1 MIRIVRGHE
10 RHKFPKEMAEY
21 HNLRKRIFHDKLGWD
36 VPIINNWEIDGYDVL
51 DPVYLLSVNAQD
63 RVVGGVRL
71 LPTMSFNMLNDTFPV
86 LLPEGKRIESP
97 LIWESSRFVV
107 DTDADEQIGPKRI
120 SRAAA
125 EVIMGMNEIGEMY
138 GLTHI
143 VTVYDM
149 FMRRLLLRIG
159 CAGDP
164 ISEPQRIG
172 RVMAYAVFVEVGA
185 DVRMALEQSSG
196 LTGSV
201 MEGSEPLLDKVA

>member
-10 RHKFPKEMAEY
+10 RHKFQKEMAEY
-21 HNLRKRIFHDKLGWD
+21 HNLRKRVFHDKLGWD

-51 DPVYLLSVNAQD
+51 DPVYLLSVNEQD

-71 LPTMSFNMLNDTFPV
+71 LPTMSFNMLNDTFAE

-107 DTDADEQIGPKRI
+107 DTDIDEQIGPKRI

-125 EVIMGMNEIGEMY
+125 EVILGMNEIGEMY

-164 ISEPQRIG
+164 ISEPRRIG
-172 RVMAYAVFVEVGA
+172 KVMTYAVFVEVGPS
-185 DVRMALEQSSG
+185 VRAALEESTG
-196 LTGSV
+196 VAGSV
-201 MEGSEPLLDKVA
+201 MEHAAPALGRVA